1 LSLMAKSKVKE
12 QLTRL
17 ECSECKNRNYYT
29 HKNKK
34 SVERK
39 LEYKKFCK
47 FCRKQTLHKEGKK

>member
-1 LSLMAKSKVKE
+1 MAKSKVKE